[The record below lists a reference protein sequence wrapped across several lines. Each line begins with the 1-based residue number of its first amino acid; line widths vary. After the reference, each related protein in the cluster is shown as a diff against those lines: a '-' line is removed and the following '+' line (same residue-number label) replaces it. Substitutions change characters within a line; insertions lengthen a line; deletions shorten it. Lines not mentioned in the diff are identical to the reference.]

1 MSSQIPDIFKN
12 FVNKE
17 LKMPGQN
24 GTIKIELQAN
34 EDSKT
39 YIKSLLSKAPFL
51 IQKAMY
57 PDTGYPHFAHIYM
70 MSSSGGILQGDEQK
84 IDVAMG
90 RNSAARITTQ
100 SATKIYKMEGVVM
113 LLNTLA
119 YIVKKEAIWNLFHI
133 RSSPS
138 NHLDFIKK

>member
-24 GTIKIELQAN
+24 GTIEIELQVN

-57 PDTGYPHFAHIYM
+57 PDTDYPIFANIYM
-70 MSSSGGILQGDEQK
+70 MSSSEGILQEDEQK
-84 IDVAMG
+84 IDVAMCT
-90 RNSAARITTQ
+90 NPEARITTQ
-100 SATKIYKMEGVVM
+100 SAPK
-113 LLNTLA
+113 L
-119 YIVKKEAIWNLFHI
+119 
-133 RSSPS
+133 
-138 NHLDFIKK
+138 